1 MKILKNTK
9 IAVLVL
15 VLALIVSA
23 AVLPASGGKTFYIND
38 ASSTLGTE
46 LGSAYATGS
55 GGVSQLGSG
64 EVFALTGNGLVSISQ
79 GGDTTRPGGIGVT
92 GTISLPTDM
101 IKVGIYYYHAT
112 KSRDSSLPA
121 ANLENVSGYGSG
133 YQLGYYTSN
142 REFVSLGV
150 NLSQTRISMLRD
162 RNMYWGSDGSYH
174 EGTGSIT
181 VGCYHLRL
189 PNAYSNYQ
197 DALAAAGVYSSSADT
212 FVKYWSGSFYA
223 MVGNY
228 TSAEA
233 AAAGASALGIS
244 GHTVDSGSS
253 YTITV
258 VESGTSNILFE
269 FVYGMTQLLAVH
281 PVNSSGK
288 QMTWFKGHKYYG
300 DFIYS
305 RMSGED
311 LTVVNILPMEDYVK
325 GVISIEM
332 SESWP
337 VEALKAQAVC
347 ARTYAASHLDLYKGY
362 GFDVTDDT
370 YCQAYLGTERTGAN
384 VTKAVDETAGVYLT
398 YAGEFCST
406 QYYSSNGGASEDNKN
421 VNYSDVPYLKG
432 IIDPYEEAVADR
444 ISNYRWTNSFTPSE
458 LAAKLSG
465 YGLASISSVKPTYSA
480 TGNMIQLD
488 FTDINGKT
496 QAIKR
501 DQCRTVMGFRS
512 IHYTVE
518 YDSATNKFVFEGAGW
533 GHNVGMSQWG
543 AYSMAQNYN
552 CTYDQI
558 LNFYYT
564 DITLSRGVV

>member
-1 MKILKNTK
+1 MKSLKRTK
-9 IAVLVL
+9 LAALLLALVL
-15 VLALIVSA
+15 TAVVA
-23 AVLPASGGKTFYIND
+23 AVPASGAGNLYIND
-38 ASSTLGTE
+38 AYTTLGSE
-46 LGSAYATGS
+46 LSAAYATGS
-55 GGVSQLGSG
+55 GGVSLLGGG
-64 EVFALTGNGLVSISQ
+64 ELYALTDSGLENLTQDS
-79 GGDTTRPGGIGVT
+79 GTRPGGIGVT
-92 GTISLPTDM
+92 GTIPLSTDM

-112 KSRDSSLPA
+112 ESRDSSLPA
-121 ANLENVSGYGSG
+121 ANLQNVSGYGSG
-133 YQLGYYTSN
+133 YEIGYYN
-142 REFVSLGV
+142 NDREFVSLGV
-150 NLSQTRISMLRD
+150 KFTQEKISMLRD
-162 RNMYWGSDGSYH
+162 RNMYFGTDGAYH
-174 EGTGSIT
+174 EGTGDIT
-181 VGCYHLRL
+181 VGCFHLRL
-189 PNAYSNYQ
+189 PA
-197 DALAAAGVYSSSADT
+197 VYSSYQEALNAASAYSSADI
-212 FVKYWSGSFYA
+212 FVKYLSGSFYA

-228 TSAEA
+228 ASADAANASA
-233 AAAGASALGIS
+233 AAMGIT
-244 GHTVDSGSS
+244 GHIVDSGTA

-258 VESGTSNILFE
+258 VETGTSNILFE
-269 FVYGMTQLLAVH
+269 FDYGMTQLLAVH
-281 PVNSSGK
+281 PVNSAGK

-347 ARTYAASHLDLYKGY
+347 ARTYAASHLNLYKGY
-362 GFDVTDDT
+362 GFDVTADT

-384 VTKAVDETAGVYLT
+384 VTKAVEETAGVYLT
-398 YAGEFCST
+398 YGGEFCST

-432 IIDPYEEAVADR
+432 VIDPYEEAVADR
-444 ISNYRWTNSFTPSE
+444 ISNYTWSYSYTPAE
-458 LAAKLSG
+458 LAAKLSR
-465 YGLASISSVKPTYSA
+465 YGLASISSVQPTYSE
-480 TGNMIQLD
+480 TGNMIQLV

-496 QAIKR
+496 QTIKR

-518 YDSATNKFVFEGAGW
+518 YSSATGKFVFEGAGW

-543 AYSMAQNYN
+543 AYSMAQKYN